1 MTRRRFPRAL
11 VRRGAWMIGALL
23 AALAALLQPVALQR
37 GDLLIYDALEPLARR
52 PGSPPQS
59 AIVAIDETSLA
70 GLGRWPWS
78 RELHAAVLDR
88 LTDAGVAAIGMDL
101 LFPENA
107 EGDAE
112 LAAAMVRAGN
122 VVLATAPGALPG
134 GRGLRDLLPTGSL
147 AEKAAAMGHVDVELD
162 LDSLAR
168 RTFEHAGT
176 ATPTWPALSLAVLQ
190 LARPGAGRTY
200 GAAGTPDADA
210 AGLWVRSGEMLL
222 PFPDRGL
229 RPPTFSA
236 LAILRDAQL
245 ADSLRGKAVFI
256 GATAAG
262 LAAELATPGSQNASP
277 MPAVEFHARAFEAA
291 RNGQVYRSASPTT
304 AAAFTLMIVAL
315 PLLSYPLIGI
325 AGVIAGVAFL
335 LLPLLASGIV
345 LHFAHVWIGPSAA
358 LGGFVLGYALW
369 LALFLRHTRGSLQ
382 RSRLGADA
390 TLRSITDAVITVD
403 ADRRIV
409 LINEVAEKLTGTPL
423 ARVRG
428 QAVAPFLAQ
437 FCSDANE
444 IDRLLQSCLQGQQ
457 AVRLSEPVTWRSAD
471 GDPCALRLTLAPIGS
486 GKDGAVL
493 AFNDVTES
501 IAFTARLLHEA
512 THDPLTGLPNR
523 TLLLDRVRQALT
535 QAKRKGSL
543 VALLFVDLDRFKRI
557 NDSLGHQWGDHV
569 LKIVAQRLSAA
580 IRSGDTVSRWGGDEF
595 IVLLDNVTDR
605 NAVATVA
612 GKIIELLD
620 HEVET
625 DESTSLIPSCSI
637 GIAIGPLDSE
647 DAETLL
653 SMADKAMYRGK
664 LEGGGSFTFY
674 AADMNT
680 WSRDRLKMEGALRH
694 ALANHE
700 FELFYQPQVDIL
712 ADRLIGMES
721 LIRWRKP
728 GSGLI
733 GPGIFIPAAEECGV
747 IRAIGEWAL
756 HEATAQIA
764 RWSAE
769 GLRPV
774 PVAVNV
780 SARQCSDMSVVDVI
794 RSALAGSAI
803 DPAMLKLELTE
814 STAMHNVDFVAAL
827 LDSVNRIGVGVAV
840 DDFGTGYSS
849 LSYLKRFPISEL
861 KIDRSFVSEIASGGD
876 DAAIV
881 RGTIALAHGLEMTV
895 VAEGVETAEQLE
907 FLASYECDVAQGFYF
922 AEPMP
927 AAEIRRWLQGTPSQL
942 ARGGPNGKALRKA

>member
-1 MTRRRFPRAL
+1 MNRRRFARVLA
-11 VRRGAWMIGALL
+11 RRGSWIIAALF
-23 AALAALLQPVALQR
+23 ASLAALLQPAAVRRL
-37 GDLLIYDALEPLARR
+37 DLLVYDAIEPLARR
-52 PGSPPQS
+52 VGSPPES
-59 AIVAIDETSLA
+59 AIIAIDDASLA
-70 GLGRWPWS
+70 ELGRWPWS
-78 RELHAAVLDR
+78 RDLHAAVLTR
-88 LTDAGVAAIGMDL
+88 LTDAGVAAVGMAL
-101 LFPENA
+101 LFPEHA

-112 LAAAMVRAGN
+112 LGAALAKAGN
-122 VVLATAPGALPG
+122 VVLATAPAALPG

-147 AEKAAAMGHVDVELD
+147 SEKTAAIGHVDVELD

-190 LARPGAGRTY
+190 LARPGAGETRAATVSP
-200 GAAGTPDADA
+200 GAEAAGS
-210 AGLWVRSGEMLL
+210 WVRKGEMLL

-229 RPPTFSA
+229 RPPTYSA
-236 LAILRDAQL
+236 VAILRDVQL
-245 ADSLRGKAVFI
+245 AESLRGKAVFI

-262 LAAELATPGSQNASP
+262 LEAGLATPGSQNASP
-277 MPAVEFHARAFEAA
+277 MPAVEFHARAFDAA
-291 RNGQVYRSASPTT
+291 RNGQVYRSASPAT
-304 AAAFTLMIVAL
+304 AAAFALVMLAL
-315 PLLSYPLIGI
+315 PLLAYALLGVAGTI
-325 AGVIAGVAFL
+325 AGGAFL
-335 LLPLLASGIV
+335 LLPLLASSLV
-345 LHFAHVWIGPSAA
+345 LHFAHVWIGPTAA
-358 LGGFVLGYALW
+358 LAGFVLGYVLW
-369 LALFLRHTRGSLQ
+369 FMLFLRDTRGSLQ

-403 ADRRIV
+403 AAGSIV
-409 LINEVAEKLTGTPL
+409 LVNEVAEKLTGTTLADLKGQDVVPLL
-423 ARVRG
+423 ARFCCDASEIG
-428 QAVAPFLAQ
+428 Q
-437 FCSDANE
+437 
-444 IDRLLQSCLQGQQ
+444 LLQRCLLGQQ
-457 AVRLSEPVTWRSAD
+457 AVRLPEPVTWRPPD
-471 GDPCALRLTLAPIGS
+471 GDPCALRVTLAPIGS
-486 GKDGAVL
+486 GKVGAVL

-523 TLLLDRVRQALT
+523 SLLLDRVRQALT

-557 NDSLGHQWGDHV
+557 NDSLGHHWGDHV
-569 LKIVAQRLSAA
+569 LKIVAQRLGAA

-612 GKIIELLD
+612 GKVVELLD
-620 HEVET
+620 REVDT
-625 DESTSLIPSCSI
+625 DDGTSLVPSCSI
-637 GIAIGPLDSE
+637 GIAIGPLDSD

-694 ALANHE
+694 ALANRE
-700 FELFYQPQVDIL
+700 FELFYQPQVDVL
-712 ADRLIGMES
+712 ANRLIGMES

-728 GSGLI
+728 GTGLI
-733 GPGIFIPAAEECGV
+733 GPGTFIPAAEECGV

-764 RWSAE
+764 RWSVE

-794 RSALAGSAI
+794 RSALAESAI
-803 DPAMLKLELTE
+803 DPALLKVELTE
-814 STAMHNVDFVAAL
+814 STAMHNVDFVATL

-849 LSYLKRFPISEL
+849 LSCLKRFPISEL

-895 VAEGVETAEQLE
+895 VAEGVETAAQLE
-907 FLASYECDVAQGFYF
+907 FLAGYHCDVAQGFYF

-927 AAEIRRWLQGTPSQL
+927 AAEMRRWMQGTPSQL
-942 ARGGPNGKALRKA
+942 ARGGPNGQRLRKA

>member
-1 MTRRRFPRAL
+1 
-11 VRRGAWMIGALL
+11 
-23 AALAALLQPVALQR
+23 
-37 GDLLIYDALEPLARR
+37 
-52 PGSPPQS
+52 
-59 AIVAIDETSLA
+59 
-70 GLGRWPWS
+70 
-78 RELHAAVLDR
+78 
-88 LTDAGVAAIGMDL
+88 
-101 LFPENA
+101 
-107 EGDAE
+107 
-112 LAAAMVRAGN
+112 
-122 VVLATAPGALPG
+122 
-134 GRGLRDLLPTGSL
+134 
-147 AEKAAAMGHVDVELD
+147 
-162 LDSLAR
+162 
-168 RTFEHAGT
+168 
-176 ATPTWPALSLAVLQ
+176 
-190 LARPGAGRTY
+190 
-200 GAAGTPDADA
+200 
-210 AGLWVRSGEMLL
+210 
-222 PFPDRGL
+222 
-229 RPPTFSA
+229 
-236 LAILRDAQL
+236 
-245 ADSLRGKAVFI
+245 
-256 GATAAG
+256 
-262 LAAELATPGSQNASP
+262 
-277 MPAVEFHARAFEAA
+277 
-291 RNGQVYRSASPTT
+291 
-304 AAAFTLMIVAL
+304 MIVAL

-369 LALFLRHTRGSLQ
+369 LALVLRHTRGSLQ

-437 FCSDANE
+437 FCSDGNE

-637 GIAIGPLDSE
+637 GIAIGPL
-647 DAETLL
+647 
-653 SMADKAMYRGK
+653 
-664 LEGGGSFTFY
+664 
-674 AADMNT
+674 
-680 WSRDRLKMEGALRH
+680 
-694 ALANHE
+694 
-700 FELFYQPQVDIL
+700 
-712 ADRLIGMES
+712 
-721 LIRWRKP
+721 
-728 GSGLI
+728 
-733 GPGIFIPAAEECGV
+733 
-747 IRAIGEWAL
+747 
-756 HEATAQIA
+756 TA
-764 RWSAE
+764 
-769 GLRPV
+769 
-774 PVAVNV
+774 
-780 SARQCSDMSVVDVI
+780 
-794 RSALAGSAI
+794 
-803 DPAMLKLELTE
+803 
-814 STAMHNVDFVAAL
+814 
-827 LDSVNRIGVGVAV
+827 
-840 DDFGTGYSS
+840 
-849 LSYLKRFPISEL
+849 
-861 KIDRSFVSEIASGGD
+861 
-876 DAAIV
+876 
-881 RGTIALAHGLEMTV
+881 
-895 VAEGVETAEQLE
+895 
-907 FLASYECDVAQGFYF
+907 
-922 AEPMP
+922 
-927 AAEIRRWLQGTPSQL
+927 RR
-942 ARGGPNGKALRKA
+942 